1 MVPPVEASTT
11 QGSIAS
17 PIWAW
22 FAVPSLF
29 AFISTAGSLA
39 FLYSQSST
47 NHVLT
52 NADVIKACLTSL
64 AGFAVALI
72 ASAWIS
78 RHLQRTL
85 TVQGQPENN
94 SESARQRV
102 EAQIRRM
109 HALALKDSATGLP
122 SRQGLLA
129 AANWEDEENILVIL
143 IGLHGMELVNNI
155 FGPRTEQQ
163 ALKAIAERLRG
174 QCPADAIIARGNG
187 PEFFVVQRDIS
198 KEHHDVLIS
207 KIRDIFS
214 EAFATETEAMVINA
228 SLGIVECKTKGI
240 DLEVNALG
248 QASLALI
255 TAKERGISQRVN
267 FDESLYQKAS
277 SRAQLARELKLAI
290 SQQELVLFFQPII
303 NLTTKSL
310 HGIEALVRWP
320 HKTRGL
326 VGPNEFIELA
336 EESGMIIDLGTWVL
350 ARACSEVAKA
360 MEIVSLPSDF
370 TVHINISARQL
381 MQADFTDQVVHILAD
396 NAFEAHTL
404 TLEVSESVLIRQDS
418 TIRGNIARLRELGV
432 GLALDNFGAGNT
444 SLADLSR
451 LPFETLKIDR
461 SFMLAAQKDHR
472 SLAVLSAVI
481 DVVAGAG
488 VHSVAEGIET
498 QEQARLVKEL
508 GCHYAQ
514 GYLFGRPAPLMQALA
529 SKTDIL
535 MNKLEPVTMPLVI

>member
-1 MVPPVEASTT
+1 M
-11 QGSIAS
+11 Q
-17 PIWAW
+17 
-22 FAVPSLF
+22 
-29 AFISTAGSLA
+29 
-39 FLYSQSST
+39 
-47 NHVLT
+47 
-52 NADVIKACLTSL
+52 
-64 AGFAVALI
+64 
-72 ASAWIS
+72 
-78 RHLQRTL
+78 
-85 TVQGQPENN
+85 
-94 SESARQRV
+94 
-102 EAQIRRM
+102 
-109 HALALKDSATGLP
+109 ALALKDSATGLP

-129 AANWEDEENILVIL
+129 AANWEDDEPILVVL

-155 FGPRTEQQ
+155 FGPHTEQQ
-163 ALKAIAERLRG
+163 ALRAIADRLRT
-174 QCPADAIIARGNG
+174 QCPTDALIARGNG

-198 KEHHDVLIS
+198 KDQHDVLIA
-207 KIRDIFS
+207 KIR
-214 EAFATETEAMVINA
+214 EAFNEPFATEAERMVINA
-228 SLGIVECKTKGI
+228 SIGVVSCTTKGQN
-240 DLEVNALG
+240 LEVNALG

-255 TAKERGISQRVN
+255 TAKERGVSQRVN
-267 FDESLYQKAS
+267 FDDTLYQKAS

-290 SQQELVLFFQPII
+290 SHQELVLFFQPII
-303 NLTTKSL
+303 NLSTKSL
-310 HGIEALVRWP
+310 HGIETLVRWP

-336 EESGMIIDLGTWVL
+336 EESGMIIDLGNWVL
-350 ARACSEVAKA
+350 ARACHEVSKA
-360 MEIVSLPSDF
+360 MEIVSLPKEF
-370 TVHINISARQL
+370 TVHINVSARQL
-381 MQADFTDQVVHILAD
+381 MQADFADQVVRILAE
-396 NAFEAHTL
+396 NAFDAHVM

-432 GLALDNFGAGNT
+432 GLALDNFGAGNS

-488 VHSVAEGIET
+488 VYSVAEGIET

-535 MNKLEPVTMPLVI
+535 MNKLEPVTLPLVI